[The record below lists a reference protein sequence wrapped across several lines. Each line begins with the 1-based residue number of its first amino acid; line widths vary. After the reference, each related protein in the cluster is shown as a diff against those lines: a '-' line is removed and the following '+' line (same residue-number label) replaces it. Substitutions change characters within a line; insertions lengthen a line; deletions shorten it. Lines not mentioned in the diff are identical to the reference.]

1 MNEEDYV
8 SLETAKLLKN
18 KGFNV
23 PCLYQ
28 YTDKGTVWR
37 CFDPENFNAYETCCS
52 CPTLY
57 EAQKWLRR
65 KHNIHIK
72 IDNSACGYEWF
83 LYKANNGTYI
93 SDSAWTGPNS
103 GGCWD
108 TYEESLN
115 AGILEALELITKLT

>member
-37 CFDPENFNAYETCCS
+37 
-52 CPTLY
+52 
-57 EAQKWLRR
+57 
-65 KHNIHIK
+65 
-72 IDNSACGYEWF
+72 
-83 LYKANNGTYI
+83 
-93 SDSAWTGPNS
+93 
-103 GGCWD
+103 
-108 TYEESLN
+108 
-115 AGILEALELITKLT
+115 